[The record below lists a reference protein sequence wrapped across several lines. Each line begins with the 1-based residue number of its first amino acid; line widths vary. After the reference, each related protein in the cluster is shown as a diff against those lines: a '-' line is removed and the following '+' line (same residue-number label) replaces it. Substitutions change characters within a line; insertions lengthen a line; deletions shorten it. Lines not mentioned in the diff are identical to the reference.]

1 MSRWLQRLSLF
12 LLIAALVGGGLG
24 WATSEA
30 LRLEKHQRQAA
41 ADAERAEQISLAL
54 WRLDG
59 WMAPQLA
66 REDGR
71 PYAHY
76 SALHAPIPAMNGK
89 AALCEP
95 GTVRV
100 PSPLLDA
107 PLPDWMVL
115 HFQYS
120 PDNKCN
126 DNWQSPEVLPE
137 KIVEKLR
144 KPPFSLPLSNVTSE
158 RADLFKDMLEHS
170 PPDLLAQV
178 QSRSILPAEN
188 DVGMEMTKDN
198 PGNSVPNFNATQQ
211 GAWAQQVQQA
221 ANPQGN
227 SGRQSG
233 QRFNGN
239 NYDTNNTYV
248 RGQNDNSDL
257 ANRAKVT
264 NAQPQQQPVQTIVDP
279 DINLDSITATNSLSP
294 KVQTVRV
301 GSMVPIWMPSPEKPE
316 RLLYV
321 RLAKV
326 GTKDVVQGLVI
337 DWSQLEGELRDLIG
351 DLFPDARLVPLPD
364 GPPAHRD
371 RVMSALPLEL
381 DPGPMDPLPS
391 AGWTPLRIGL
401 CLAWAAALTA
411 LLAVGLGGWSLID
424 LSERRIRFVSAV
436 THELR
441 TPMTTLRLYL
451 DLLTSGMVQDEN
463 QKQEYLQ
470 TLQGESERLHRLI
483 GNVLDF
489 ARLEKQSAKTE
500 PKEILVSELLET
512 VRSTWQERCTALQK
526 ELVAD
531 NRLPAETK
539 LVTDSA
545 LVQQIIGNLID
556 NACKYS
562 QSASDKR
569 VWCRALASGSGRLI
583 FEVEDCGPGV
593 KAREKRSIFRPFR
606 RGRDAEVTAGG
617 VGLGLALARRWAGM
631 LGGTLEYRKGDCAG
645 GACFRL
651 ELPAGL

>member
-12 LLIAALVGGGLG
+12 LLIAALVAGGLG

-107 PLPDWMVL
+107 PLPEWMAL
-115 HFQYS
+115 HFQYN

-126 DNWQSPEVLPE
+126 ENWQSPEVLPE
-137 KIVEKLR
+137 KIVDKLR
-144 KPPFSLPLSNVTSE
+144 KSPFGLPLSNVTPE
-158 RADLFKDMLEHS
+158 RAGLLKDMLEHF

-178 QSRSILPAEN
+178 QSRSNLPAEI
-188 DVGMEMTKDN
+188 DAGMELTKDN
-198 PGNSVPNFNATQQ
+198 PGNSVPNFNAAQQ

-227 SGRQSG
+227 TGRQMG

-257 ANRAKVT
+257 ASRAKAT
-264 NAQPQQQPVQTIVDP
+264 NVQPQQLPAQTVVDP

-326 GTKDVVQGLVI
+326 GQKDVVQGLVI
-337 DWSQLEGELRDLIG
+337 DWPQLEGELRDLIA
-351 DLFPDARLVPLPD
+351 DLFPDARLLPLPD

-381 DPGPMDPLPS
+381 DPGAMAPLPS

-411 LLAVGLGGWSLID
+411 LLAVGLSGWSLID

-451 DLLTSGMVQDEN
+451 DMLNSGMVKDEN

-489 ARLEKQSAKTE
+489 ARLEKQRTKTE
-500 PKEILVSELLET
+500 PKEVLVSELLET
-512 VRSTWQERCTALQK
+512 IRGTWQERCTTLEK
-526 ELVAD
+526 ELVIE

-562 QSASDKR
+562 QSAIDR
-569 VWCRALASGSGRLI
+569 RIWCRALTSGSSRLI

-606 RGRDAEVTAGG
+606 RGCDAEVIAGG

-631 LGGTLEYRKGDCAG
+631 LGGKLEYRKGDCAG
-645 GACFRL
+645 GACFRV
-651 ELPAGL
+651 ELPLR